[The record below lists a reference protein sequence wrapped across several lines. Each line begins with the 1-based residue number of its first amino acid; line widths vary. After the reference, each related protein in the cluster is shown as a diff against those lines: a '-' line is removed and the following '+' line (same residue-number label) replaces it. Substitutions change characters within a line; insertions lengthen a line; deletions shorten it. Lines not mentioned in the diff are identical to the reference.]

1 MTANELADELEKC
14 IDDGSTDLVCV
25 QEAAT
30 MLRKQQ
36 VEIEEL
42 KAKFQREFEY
52 VEKLLT
58 TQER

>member
-1 MTANELADELEKC
+1 MNANELADELEKC

-25 QEAAT
+25 QEAAI

-36 VEIEEL
+36 IEIEEL
-42 KAKFQREFEY
+42 KGKFQQEFEY

-58 TQER
+58 SQER